1 MYQEIHNKT
10 FTFKVIVY
18 ISKLDPIQKIKNIM
32 RYFILLVTMIDNNHA
47 FFHYFIEKG
56 LTGYAIQVLKG
67 R

>member
-10 FTFKVIVY
+10 FTFKVFVY
-18 ISKLDPIQKIKNIM
+18 ISKLDPVQKIKNIM
-32 RYFILLVTMIDNNHA
+32 SYLILLVTMNDHA

-56 LTGYAIQVLKG
+56 LTEYAIQVFKG